1 MYNKSNRKQAKIQT
15 QNYNYLQD
23 LYGNS
28 GITTTDLQRRNTKRY
43 KKINRKRKAQCTYE
57 INNKRLRMPRTETN
71 LQEEVSISY
80 KEKISNGYKKLNGT

>member
-15 QNYNYLQD
+15 QNYNYSQD

-28 GITTTDLQRRNTKRY
+28 RITTTDLQRRNTKRY

-57 INNKRLRMPRTETN
+57 INNKRLRMRSPETN
-71 LQEEVSISY
+71 LQEKVSISY
-80 KEKISNGYKKLNGT
+80 KEKITISYKKLH

>member
-28 GITTTDLQRRNTKRY
+28 GITTTDFQRRNTKRH

-57 INNKRLRMPRTETN
+57 INNKRLRMRRPETK
-71 LQEEVSISY
+71 LQEKVSIS
-80 KEKISNGYKKLNGT
+80 SRKKVALVTKS

>member
-1 MYNKSNRKQAKIQT
+1 MYNKSNRKQAKIQM

-43 KKINRKRKAQCTYE
+43 KKN
-57 INNKRLRMPRTETN
+57 
-71 LQEEVSISY
+71 
-80 KEKISNGYKKLNGT
+80 